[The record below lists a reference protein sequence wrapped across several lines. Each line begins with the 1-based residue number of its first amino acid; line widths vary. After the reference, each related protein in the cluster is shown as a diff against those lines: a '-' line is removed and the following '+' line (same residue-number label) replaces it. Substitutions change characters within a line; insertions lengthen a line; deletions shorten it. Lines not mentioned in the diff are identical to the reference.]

1 MIEAKD
7 IRMKK
12 LILTI
17 ATVTALAAAAS
28 APAEARTLRPHLHP
42 AAAAAV
48 AAAAA
53 IAADAYLSGP
63 YGTYVGPAPV
73 YYGAPV
79 YLGYGYRY

>member
-28 APAEARTLRPHLHP
+28 VPAEARTLRPHLHP
-42 AAAAAV
+42 TAAAAV
-48 AAAAA
+48 ATAAA
-53 IAADAYLSGP
+53 IAANAYLNGP
-63 YGTYVGPAPV
+63 YGYYYGPAPV

-79 YLGYGYRY
+79 YPGIGYRF

>member
-17 ATVTALAAAAS
+17 ATVTVLAAAAS
-28 APAEARTLRPHLHP
+28 VPAEARTLRPHLHP